1 MRSLTSLLGLPLQAF
16 QALNYSYHYEKPASV
31 QAPYMVW
38 QEQAESSFHSN
49 NSKSERALEGVCE
62 FYTQTESDP
71 KLDEIE
77 NALEGMGASWQL
89 TSVQF
94 ESESELIHFSWDW
107 SVT

>member
-1 MRSLTSLLGLPLQAF
+1 
-16 QALNYSYHYEKPASV
+16 
-31 QAPYMVW
+31 MVW

-49 NSKSERALEGVCE
+49 NSKSERALEGVCD
-62 FYTQTESDP
+62 FYTLEENDS
-71 KLDEIE
+71 KIDEIE